1 MQAGYTYNFS
11 ATVARSAGARITAT
25 ILPAAALGGARA
37 WGGLN
42 RHELRLGSWLGDGGF
57 TLVLFSQP
65 RSHLSNLIFTYISA
79 IWYRRAR
86 WLSLHL
92 CMCV

>member
-42 RHELRLGSWLGDGGF
+42 LHELRLGSWLGDGGS
-57 TLVLFSQP
+57 TL
-65 RSHLSNLIFTYISA
+65 A
-79 IWYRRAR
+79 
-86 WLSLHL
+86 
-92 CMCV
+92 